1 MSEAKQQQ
9 LATLAVHA
17 GQSPDPTTGSRA
29 VPIYQTTSYLFQDA
43 DHAGRLFALKE
54 FGNIYTRIMNPT
66 TDVFEK
72 RVAAL
77 EGGAAGLA
85 TASGQ
90 AAETLALTTL
100 AAAGD
105 EIVSTTSLY
114 GGTYNLFHYTLPR
127 LGITVKFVDAD
138 DFDGLRAA
146 INDKTRAVYTE
157 TLGNPKLDVVD
168 IEKLAAIAHEHKLP
182 LVIDNTSASPALV
195 RPIEW
200 GADIVVNSAT
210 KFLGGHGTTI
220 GGVIVD
226 AGKFDWAASGRF
238 KDFTEPDPSY
248 HGLSYTEA
256 FGPLAFI
263 LKARVQG
270 LRDTGAALS
279 PFNAFLLLQGIET
292 LHLRLER
299 HSAERAGRGQ
309 ASGAASRRGV
319 GQLSGPGIQPV
330 LTSGRRSICPP
341 ARARWSPLASR
352 ADYEA
357 GKKLIDALELFS
369 LVANIGDAKSLV
381 IHPASTTHQQLSVEE
396 QATTGV
402 TPELV
407 RLSVGIEDIRDIL
420 ADLDQAIEAANG
432 HALAGATETAEPCC
446 TMSIMTE
453 PTRRDRSRRPTEAGI
468 LAAHLR
474 RRLCARRAPV
484 AGVRPH
490 AGRRLTLHYAVYG
503 RLNAARDNAVLVCHA
518 LSGSALVGSWW
529 PEIFAPGGGSVA
541 GSRFCDL
548 HQHAGLLLRLDRAR
562 FGGPGDGRHLRPG
575 FSAGFDPRQCA
586 GAGQAAGLAG
596 HSPAAAGAGRLDRRH
611 AGPGVGDP

>member
-1 MSEAKQQQ
+1 MSEPKQHQ
-9 LATLAVHA
+9 LATQAVHA
-17 GQSPDPTTGSRA
+17 GQSPDPATGARA
-29 VPIYQTTSYLFQDA
+29 VPIYQTTSYLFQNA
-43 DHAGRLFALKE
+43 DHAGRLFALQE

-77 EGGAAGLA
+77 EGGAAALA

-90 AAETLALTTL
+90 AAETLTITTL

-114 GGTYNLFHYTLPR
+114 GGTYNLFHYTLPK
-127 LGITVKFVDAD
+127 LGIKVKFVDGD

-146 INDKTRAVYTE
+146 INAKSRAVYTE
-157 TLGNPKLDVVD
+157 TLGNPKLDVAD
-168 IEKLAAIAHEHKLP
+168 IETLAAIAHEHKVP
-182 LVIDNTSASPALV
+182 FVIDNTCASPALT

-210 KFLGGHGTTI
+210 KFLGGHGTAI

-248 HGLSYTEA
+248 HGLRYTEA

-292 LHLRLER
+292 LHLRMER
-299 HSAERAGRGQ
+299 HSQNALAVARHLEQHPGVEWVNYPGLPSSRYYTRAKKYLPGGQ
-309 ASGAASRRGV
+309 SSLV
-319 GQLSGPGIQPV
+319 TFGIK
-330 LTSGRRSICPP
+330 GG
-341 ARARWSPLASR
+341 
-352 ADYEA
+352 YNA
-357 GKKLIDALELFS
+357 GKKLIDTLELFS
-369 LVANIGDAKSLV
+369 LLANIGDAKSLV

-396 QATTGV
+396 QASTGV

-432 HALAGATETAEPCC
+432 HAFTGSTKAV
-446 TMSIMTE
+446 
-453 PTRRDRSRRPTEAGI
+453 
-468 LAAHLR
+468 AAK
-474 RRLCARRAPV
+474 
-484 AGVRPH
+484 
-490 AGRRLTLHYAVYG
+490 
-503 RLNAARDNAVLVCHA
+503 
-518 LSGSALVGSWW
+518 
-529 PEIFAPGGGSVA
+529 
-541 GSRFCDL
+541 
-548 HQHAGLLLRLDRAR
+548 
-562 FGGPGDGRHLRPG
+562 
-575 FSAGFDPRQCA
+575 
-586 GAGQAAGLAG
+586 
-596 HSPAAAGAGRLDRRH
+596 
-611 AGPGVGDP
+611 

>member
-1 MSEAKQQQ
+1 MPEEKQQH

-17 GQSPDPTTGSRA
+17 GQSPDPATGSRA
-29 VPIYQTTSYLFQDA
+29 VPIYQTTSYVFQDA
-43 DHAGRLFALKE
+43 DHAGRLFGLKE

-77 EGGAAGLA
+77 ESGAAGLA

-100 AAAGD
+100 AGAGD

-114 GGTYNLFHYTLPR
+114 GGTYNLFHYTFPR
-127 LGITVKFVDAD
+127 LGITVRFVDAD
-138 DFDGLRAA
+138 DFDGLRAV
-146 INDKTRAVYTE
+146 INSKTRAVYTE
-157 TLGNPKLDVVD
+157 TLGNPKLDVAD
-168 IEKLAAIAHEHKLP
+168 IEKIAAIAHEHGLP
-182 LVIDNTSASPALV
+182 LVIDNTTPSAALV

-210 KFLGGHGTTI
+210 KFLGGHGTAI

-238 KDFTEPDPSY
+238 KEFSAPDPSY

-299 HSAERAGRGQ
+299 HSQNALAVARHLAGHPGVEWVNYPGLESSNYYQRAKKYLPDGQ
-309 ASGAASRRGV
+309 GALV
-319 GQLSGPGIQPV
+319 TFGIK
-330 LTSGRRSICPP
+330 GGY
-341 ARARWSPLASR
+341 
-352 ADYEA
+352 DA
-357 GKKLIDALELFS
+357 GKKFIDSLELFS
-369 LVANIGDAKSLV
+369 LLANIGDAKSLV
-381 IHPASTTHQQLSVEE
+381 IHPASTTHQQLTADE
-396 QATTGV
+396 QAATGV

-420 ADLDQAIEAANG
+420 ADIDQAIDAATG
-432 HALAGATETAEPCC
+432 KHASLPAETV
-446 TMSIMTE
+446 TH
-453 PTRRDRSRRPTEAGI
+453 
-468 LAAHLR
+468 AA
-474 RRLCARRAPV
+474 
-484 AGVRPH
+484 
-490 AGRRLTLHYAVYG
+490 
-503 RLNAARDNAVLVCHA
+503 
-518 LSGSALVGSWW
+518 
-529 PEIFAPGGGSVA
+529 
-541 GSRFCDL
+541 
-548 HQHAGLLLRLDRAR
+548 Q
-562 FGGPGDGRHLRPG
+562 
-575 FSAGFDPRQCA
+575 
-586 GAGQAAGLAG
+586 
-596 HSPAAAGAGRLDRRH
+596 
-611 AGPGVGDP
+611 